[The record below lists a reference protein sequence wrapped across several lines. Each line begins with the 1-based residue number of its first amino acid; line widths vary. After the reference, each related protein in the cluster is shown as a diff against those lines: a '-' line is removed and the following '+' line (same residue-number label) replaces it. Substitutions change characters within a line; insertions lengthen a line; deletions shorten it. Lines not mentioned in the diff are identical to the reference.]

1 MKVDGDF
8 TWETVLGVEETGKA
22 DDKGAS
28 GKDKNPK
35 TDKKA
40 SKDEVRQKWWKSK
53 KTTDQDKLPSTR
65 DDSKVTGDGETD
77 SQDKQEPPFT
87 LTNLQFE
94 VPKGAFVA
102 IVGRVGCGKV
112 S

>member
-1 MKVDGDF
+1 MLD
-8 TWETVLGVEETGKA
+8 VEEKGKA

-40 SKDEVRQKWWKSK
+40 SKDEVRPRWWKSK

-65 DDSKVTGDGETD
+65 DDSKVTDNGKTD
-77 SQDKQEPPFT
+77 SQEKQEPPFA
-87 LTNLQFE
+87 LNNLQIE
-94 VPKGAFVA
+94 IPKGAFVA